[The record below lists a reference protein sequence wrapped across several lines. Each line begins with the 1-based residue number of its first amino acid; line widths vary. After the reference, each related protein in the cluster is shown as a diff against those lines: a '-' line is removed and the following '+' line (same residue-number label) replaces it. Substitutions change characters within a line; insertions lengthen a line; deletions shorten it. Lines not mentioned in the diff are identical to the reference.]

1 MDFIEKAK
9 AYYNKVTNK
18 TEIVRRQIAPEFI
31 GMGSQVPDWLNVNGF
46 GSHLFMYENVPE
58 CSFPIDYYALQASKI
73 PFKVVRLN
81 VAGEEK
87 KEIKSGALID
97 FLQNPNCY
105 QSFQEFMSDAMKK
118 SLIFGNLPITRST
131 PAGYEIESKLSYDY
145 WISGLN
151 GLFNL
156 PANRTQIKFQKKDQN
171 AFFLT
176 RDLSDIVEAY
186 YYDQSVK
193 FEAKD
198 TVLLNDS
205 NLEWKNNEW
214 ILGDSKIALLQKPLS
229 TLLAAYEARYVI
241 LNKRGAIGIFTATSD
256 SSGAL
261 PLLKKEKK
269 NFQNQLSNYG
279 LNRNQSQFMF
289 TNKPLNYQSLAV
301 HIKDM
306 QVLEGHELDRRIVFD
321 GFNFPKDLAAQDSGA
336 KYENQKD
343 AEKRAYTDGVFPYMK
358 PIYTAL
364 NTLLQTKEN
373 GIKIVPNLDDI
384 ESLKSGY

>member
-1 MDFIEKAK
+1 M
-9 AYYNKVTNK
+9 
-18 TEIVRRQIAPEFI
+18 
-31 GMGSQVPDWLNVNGF
+31 
-46 GSHLFMYENVPE
+46 
-58 CSFPIDYYALQASKI
+58 
-73 PFKVVRLN
+73 
-81 VAGEEK
+81 
-87 KEIKSGALID
+87 
-97 FLQNPNCY
+97 
-105 QSFQEFMSDAMKK
+105 
-118 SLIFGNLPITRST
+118 
-131 PAGYEIESKLSYDY
+131 PAGSNPIEPDLKVSYDF
-145 WISGLN
+145 WLDRIN

-171 AFFLT
+171 QFFLT

-384 ESLKSGY
+384 ESLKADYKKEIEMNNTKMNAVLNINNNIKMGAITPEIAFNILTNIWDFDKELAEQVINENPPEIPNLENSNN